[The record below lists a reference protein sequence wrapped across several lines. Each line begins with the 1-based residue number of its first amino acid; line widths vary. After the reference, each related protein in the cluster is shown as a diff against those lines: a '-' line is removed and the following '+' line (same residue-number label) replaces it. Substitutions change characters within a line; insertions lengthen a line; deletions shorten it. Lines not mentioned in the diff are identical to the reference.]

1 MKLLKIFVM
10 AISFMAFS
18 VTAYATPATA
28 TLSID
33 GSVSYREIGD
43 GINSNLDG
51 IFGDGFWT
59 YYGRFDFTTSV
70 TGTPPAFSENANWYL
85 SGDGEYSL
93 TVDGMTTFDDDA
105 FGPISLGYGSVD
117 DLFGAVITGYGDI
130 LPTLGGILTSPH
142 PSLTDIILALN
153 GILDP
158 SLAAVLPLDMSI
170 TDISDHIVFALVG
183 PNTVGF
189 VSDLGL
195 TIGGF
200 SPSEASADF
209 SGNLSLTAVPEPSGL
224 GLLGLGL
231 IGVVLVR
238 RKRMAA

>member
-1 MKLLKIFVM
+1 MKLLKIFVA

-18 VTAYATPATA
+18 VTAYAIPATA

-43 GINSNLDG
+43 GIGSNLDG

-59 YYGRFDFTTSV
+59 YYGTFDFTTSV

-85 SGDGEYSL
+85 SGDGQYSL
-93 TVDGMTTFDDDA
+93 TVDGMTTSDSDS
-105 FGPISLGYGSVD
+105 FGPVSLGYGSID
-117 DLFGAVITGYGDI
+117 DLFGAAITGYGDI
-130 LPTLGGILTSPH
+130 LPALGGVLSST
-142 PSLTDIILALN
+142 PSLTDIIMALN

-158 SLAAVLPLDMSI
+158 SLAVALPLPTSI
-170 TDISDHIVFALVG
+170 TDISDHIVFALLG
-183 PNTVGF
+183 ANTVGF

-195 TIGGF
+195 TIGGV
-200 SPSEASADF
+200 SPSEASATF
-209 SGNLSLTAVPEPSGL
+209 SGNLSLTALPEPSGL

-231 IGVVLVR
+231 IGIVLVR
-238 RKRMAA
+238 RKKMVA